1 MMDEIKERYIELT
14 SEEGGVYVFKGHG
27 LDKQKIKEFL
37 ETQNIDEKIE
47 IYETK
52 ETGGHW
58 GFSAD
63 PCEADRY
70 MYWDKKYIKVRGGF
84 PITLVYLN

>member
-1 MMDEIKERYIELT
+1 MEEIKEKYIELT
-14 SEEGGVYVFKGHG
+14 SEADGVYVFKGHK
-27 LDKQKIKEFL
+27 LEKQKIKEFL

-47 IYETK
+47 ICSIE

-70 MYWDKKYIKVRGGF
+70 MYWDKKYLNVKGGF
-84 PITLVYLN
+84 PITIIYLN